1 MSDEWPV
8 VSGDMSRRPI
18 ESYEDLEVW
27 QMAMELAQ
35 VSYTLTKDFPRDEVY
50 GLSAQMKRAAVSIPS
65 NIAEG
70 FGRDGTASF
79 VHFLRIAL
87 GSARE
92 LETQLLLAARLELVP
107 LVRIEKPRDTAI
119 RVSKMLRA
127 LIRRLEDRQTVS

>member
-1 MSDEWPV
+1 L
-8 VSGDMSRRPI
+8 RRPI

-27 QMAMELAQ
+27 QLAMTLAEMT
-35 VSYTLTKDFPRDEVY
+35 YRLTTHLPREETY
-50 GLSAQMKRAAVSIPS
+50 GLAAQIKRAAVSIPS

-70 FGRDGTASF
+70 FGRDGTASY

-92 LETQLLLAARLELVP
+92 IETGLLLTARLQLVGAEH
-107 LVRIEKPRDTAI
+107 VDKPRETAI

-127 LIRRLEDRQTVS
+127 LIRRLEERSG